1 LFGSQCAITLACL
14 AFYQARIREAWNR
27 RLALPAVPPPS
38 VSEQRSATFQQRLA
52 RLSGPD
58 IQPLLRQLRRGIEK
72 ESLRI
77 DAAGQLA
84 KTPHAAVLGSALT
97 HSLIT
102 TDYSEALL
110 EFITPVTTKVET
122 SLEQLEAIHRF
133 VYAALPDE
141 MLWTTSMPGVL
152 GRDAEIPV
160 ARYGSSNV
168 GRMKTIYRVGL
179 GHRYGRKMQAIS
191 GIHYNF
197 SLPESL
203 WPLLFDI
210 ATRSAELPARITAA
224 YFGLIRNFRRYAWLL
239 IYLFGASPAACKSF
253 LDDKQHRLQQL
264 DDDTLYLPY
273 ATSLRMGDLGYQSN
287 AQENLK
293 ICYNRLESYVDTLK
307 NAILNPHPD
316 YERLGVKVDGEYR
329 QLSAGLL
336 QIENEFYSPIR
347 PKRVAKRGETALT
360 ALASNGVEYIEVRC
374 LDVNPF
380 LPVGIDVELMRFVD
394 AFLLFCLF
402 SDSPACDDDGRA
414 ELIANNKVVVNEGRR
429 PGVLLQRDSE
439 AITLQ
444 QWADELLG
452 QIEQTAQLLD
462 DAHGIDAH
470 TESVAQQRRK
480 VADPELTPSARVLR
494 ELRGEGISFSQF
506 ALNKS
511 AEHAASF
518 RNDPL
523 PPKLQ
528 AEFVEM
534 AERSLH
540 AQTEIEAQDPQSF
553 DDYLQHYFDQYRAL

>member
-1 LFGSQCAITLACL
+1 M
-14 AFYQARIREAWNR
+14 
-27 RLALPAVPPPS
+27 
-38 VSEQRSATFQQRLA
+38 SEVIQQRLG
-52 RLSGPD
+52 RLSRAD
-58 IQPLLRQLRRGIEK
+58 TLPLLRQLRRGIEK

-77 DAAGQLA
+77 DSRGHLA

-97 HSLIT
+97 HPLIT

-133 VYAALPDE
+133 VYGALPDE
-141 MLWTTSMPGVL
+141 MLWTTSMPCLL
-152 GRDAEIPV
+152 GRDEDIPV
-160 ARYGSSNV
+160 AQYGSSNV
-168 GRMKTIYRVGL
+168 GRMKTVYRVGL
-179 GHRYGRKMQAIS
+179 GHRYGRRMQAIA

-197 SLPESL
+197 SLPEAL
-203 WPLLFDI
+203 WPLLFEVDPH
-210 ATRSAELPARITAA
+210 SAELPGRITDA

-239 IYLFGASPAACKSF
+239 IYLFGASPAVCKSF
-253 LDDKQHRLQQL
+253 LDGREHKLEEL
-264 DDDTLYLPY
+264 DDCTLYLPY

-287 AQENLK
+287 AQENLR

-307 NAILNPHPD
+307 DGILNPHPD

-360 ALASNGVEYIEVRC
+360 ALASNGCEYIEVRC
-374 LDVNPF
+374 LDLNPF
-380 LPVGIDVELMRFVD
+380 MPVGIDVELMRFVD
-394 AFLLFCLF
+394 AFLLFCLC
-402 SDSPACDDDGRA
+402 SDSPACDDNGRA
-414 ELIANNKVVVNEGRR
+414 ELIANNTIVVNEGRR
-429 PGVLLQRDSE
+429 PGAMLQRDGAPIE
-439 AITLQ
+439 LR
-444 QWADELLG
+444 QWADELLE
-452 QIEQTAQLLD
+452 QIGQTALLLD
-462 DAHGIDAH
+462 SAHDIDAH
-470 TESVAQQRRK
+470 AASVAQQRRK

-494 ELRGEGISFSQF
+494 ELRSGGISFSRF

-511 AEHAASF
+511 AEHAAAF

-523 PPKLQ
+523 PAKLQ

-534 AERSLH
+534 AERSLQ
-540 AQTEIEAQDPQSF
+540 AQREIEAQDRQSF

>member
-14 AFYQARIREAWNR
+14 AFYQARICEAWKR
-27 RLALPAVPPPS
+27 RFAL
-38 VSEQRSATFQQRLA
+38 SEVIQQRLG
-52 RLSGPD
+52 RLSRPD
-58 IQPLLRQLRRGIEK
+58 TLPLLRQLRRGIEK

-77 DAAGQLA
+77 DASGHLA
-84 KTPHAAVLGSALT
+84 KTPHAAVLGAALT
-97 HSLIT
+97 HPLIT

-133 VYAALPDE
+133 VYGALPDE

-152 GRDAEIPV
+152 GRDEDIPV

-168 GRMKTIYRVGL
+168 GRMKTIYRIGL
-179 GHRYGRKMQAIS
+179 GHRYGRKMQAIA

-197 SLPESL
+197 SLPEAL
-203 WPLLFDI
+203 WPLLFEMDPH
-210 ATRSAELPARITAA
+210 SAELPGRITEA
-224 YFGLIRNFRRYAWLL
+224 YFGVIRNFRRYAWLL
-239 IYLFGASPAACKSF
+239 IYLFGASPAVCKSF
-253 LDDKQHRLQQL
+253 LDGRQHKLEQL
-264 DDDTLYLPY
+264 DDYTLYLPY

-287 AQENLK
+287 AQENLR

-360 ALASNGVEYIEVRC
+360 ALASNGCEYIEVRC
-374 LDVNPF
+374 LDLNPF

-394 AFLLFCLF
+394 AFLLFCLC

-414 ELIANNKVVVNEGRR
+414 ELIANNKIVVNEGRR
-429 PGVLLQRDSE
+429 PGAMLQRDGE
-439 AITLQ
+439 PIELR

-452 QIEQTAQLLD
+452 QIEQTARLLD
-462 DAHGIDAH
+462 SAHDTEAHGA
-470 TESVAQQRRK
+470 SVAQQRRK

-494 ELRGEGISFSQF
+494 ELRDGGISFSQF

-511 AEHAASF
+511 AEHAAAF
-518 RNDPL
+518 RDDPL
-523 PPKLQ
+523 PEKLQ

-534 AERSLH
+534 AERSLQ
-540 AQTEIEAQDPQSF
+540 AQTEIEAQDRRSF

>member
-1 LFGSQCAITLACL
+1 MSPAPHPDT
-14 AFYQARIREAWNR
+14 
-27 RLALPAVPPPS
+27 AL
-38 VSEQRSATFQQRLA
+38 QQRLA
-52 RLSGPD
+52 ALSRPE
-58 IQPLLRQLRRGIEK
+58 PLSLLRQLRRGIEK

-77 DAAGQLA
+77 DAAGHLA
-84 KTPHAAVLGSALT
+84 RTPHAPVLGSALT
-97 HSLIT
+97 HPLIT

-110 EFITPVTTKVET
+110 EFITPVSTKAET

-152 GRDAEIPV
+152 GRDEDIPV

-197 SLPESL
+197 SLPEAL
-203 WPLLFDI
+203 WPTLLGVAQD
-210 ATRSAELPARITAA
+210 SAELPGLVTDA

-253 LDDKQHRLQQL
+253 LDDKPHKLEQL
-264 DDDTLYLPY
+264 DEHTLYLPY

-287 AQENLK
+287 AQENLR

-316 YERLGVKVDGEYR
+316 YERIGVKVDGEYR

-360 ALASNGVEYIEVRC
+360 ALAANGVEYIEVRC

-394 AFLLFCLF
+394 AFLLFCLLG
-402 SDSPACDDDGRA
+402 DSPACDDDGRA

-429 PGVLLQRDSE
+429 PGVQLRRDGQPV
-439 AITLQ
+439 ALQ
-444 QWADELLG
+444 QWAGELLD
-452 QIEQTAQLLD
+452 QIEHTARLLD
-462 DAHGIDAH
+462 SAHDIDAHGA
-470 TESVAQQRRK
+470 SVAVQRGK
-480 VADPELTPSARVLR
+480 VADPDATPSAHVLR
-494 ELRGEGISFSQF
+494 ELRDGGLSFTRF
-506 ALNKS
+506 ALQKS
-511 AEHAASF
+511 AQHAAYF
-518 RNDPL
+518 RAAQL

-534 AERSLH
+534 AERSLR
-540 AQTEIEAQDPQSF
+540 AQADIEAQDRLSF
-553 DDYLQHYFDQYRAL
+553 DDYLQRYFDQYRAL